1 MARKESS
8 FLKLHVEDPSAD
20 RVNESGP
27 AQFNIDSL
35 LTAFSNATGWQA
47 RNKAKLPHG
56 AADNSGKP
64 LPLRKRMSLVAT
76 APMDGLLE
84 PELQGNQVVGEQ
96 EAWALLEQIDSLVQ
110 QLDQAERII
119 ETQETQLASTVGV
132 SIRQDEAEILNS
144 RLNEVLE
151 RAAAQTH
158 SDAAAIYLLDDS
170 TSELNMRSC
179 YGLPVS
185 KLGSDPRPLR
195 GSMADLEALMGNAV
209 LVENVEL
216 APEWNCP
223 EDFGAG
229 MCLPIGS
236 PTMPHGTIWLWS
248 QHKRDFSTSD
258 VEAAKSACEKVLI
271 NLERSVL
278 AEEVLSTRAR
288 ARSVEDASLVQSARL
303 PSNQPLH
310 SDYEIGGWT
319 YQGHSL
325 GGNFHN
331 WTMNKH
337 RNICAAIGEASLSGP
352 SGALVATSAQS
363 VIETCWNA
371 NHRPS
376 QILRKANDILWAS
389 EDEAWRSSMCYLQVH
404 PESGSTQLALS
415 GKVQAF
421 LVGERGFRIISGTGT
436 QLGEQPDTSFSNEQI
451 YLEGG
456 ELLVIASGSVLG
468 GMEQGGFTQ
477 DILMETLRKL
487 YDESVSDITDQLAR
501 MLPIGPG
508 GANGFDRDRSL
519 MILRRKF

>member
-8 FLKLHVEDPSAD
+8 FLKLHVEDPSVD
-20 RVNESGP
+20 GVNESGP
-27 AQFNIDSL
+27 VPFDIDSL
-35 LTAFSNATGWQA
+35 LTAFANATGWQA
-47 RNKAKLPHG
+47 RNKGQLPHSS
-56 AADNSGKP
+56 NNP
-64 LPLRKRMSLVAT
+64 EETLPLRKRMSLVAT
-76 APMDGLLE
+76 APIDGVLE
-84 PELQGNQVVGEQ
+84 PELQESNVIGEQ

-110 QLDQAERII
+110 QLAQSERII
-119 ETQETQLASTVGV
+119 ERQETQLATTVGV

-151 RAAAQTH
+151 RAAVQTH

-170 TSELNMRSC
+170 TSELKMRSC
-179 YGLPVS
+179 FGMPIS
-185 KLGSDPRPLR
+185 KLGETPRPLR

-209 LVENVEL
+209 LVENVDL

-248 QHKRDFSTSD
+248 QHIRDFSTSD
-258 VEAAKSACEKVLI
+258 VEAAKSACEKILI

-278 AEEVLSTRAR
+278 AEEVLTTRAKAR
-288 ARSVEDASLVQSARL
+288 AVEDASLVQSARL
-303 PSNQPLH
+303 PNNQPLH
-310 SDYEIGGWT
+310 SDYDIGGWT
-319 YQGHSL
+319 FQGQSL
-325 GGNFHN
+325 GGNFHT

-337 RNICAAIGEASLSGP
+337 MNICAAVGEANQSGP
-352 SGALVATSAQS
+352 SGALVATSTQT

-389 EDEAWRSSMCYLQVH
+389 EDESWKSSLCYMQVH
-404 PESGSTQLALS
+404 PQSGSTQLSLC
-415 GKVQAF
+415 GDIQTF
-421 LVGERGFRIISGTGT
+421 LLGERGFRPVAGTPT
-436 QLGEQPDTSFSNEQI
+436 QLGEQPDTSFRNEQI

-456 ELLVIASGSVLG
+456 ELLVVVSGAVLG

-477 DILMETLRKL
+477 DIFMETLRKL
-487 YDESVSDITDQLAR
+487 YDENVGDIADQLAR
-501 MLPIGPG
+501 MLPIGPSG
-508 GANGFDRDRSL
+508 TEGFSRDRSL